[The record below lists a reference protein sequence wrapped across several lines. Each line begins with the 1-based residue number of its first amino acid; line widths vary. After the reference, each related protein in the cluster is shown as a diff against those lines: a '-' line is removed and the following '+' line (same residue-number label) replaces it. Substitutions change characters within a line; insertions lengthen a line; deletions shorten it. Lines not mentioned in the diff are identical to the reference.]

1 KYRNDRPEIKER
13 VWSQIPEWLKLPEEE
28 LYKISNYGRR
38 GKAVYHA
45 FKHYPLDGQ
54 VGFVIGSQ
62 EPWVEVYALLNG
74 AQQITTVDY
83 QHLKIKDT
91 DKVRYV
97 HAVDFAQDWEKY
109 QKSFDFAASFSSIEH
124 SGLGRYGDPI
134 DPIGDL
140 REVWKT
146 SCLLKKG
153 GERSIDTG

>member
-1 KYRNDRPEIKER
+1 MVAEKYRNDRPEIKER

-38 GKAVYHA
+38 G
-45 FKHYPLDGQ
+45 
-54 VGFVIGSQ
+54 SQ
-62 EPWVEVYALLNG
+62 FSYLFGVFSGVVELQCGVKIQRLF
-74 AQQITTVDY
+74 TTPSSII
-83 QHLKIKDT
+83 HWT
-91 DKVRYV
+91 AR
-97 HAVDFAQDWEKY
+97 Y